1 MCVHLSD
8 VSVPCREQ
16 QGGGGG
22 HDAGVVHAGQQ
33 EERPHQTTEP
43 ALPAVRQTHTHT
55 HTHDKHSRLST
66 TALRLGSLGTGSRL
80 DTGWAHLSGWLT
92 CPMCLR
98 HPLIVQD
105 RAAKFEGVYHRRL

>member
-1 MCVHLSD
+1 MCIHLSD

-55 HTHDKHSRLST
+55 HTRQTQPSDDYSPPSRFTRDRFSSGHW
-66 TALRLGSLGTGSRL
+66 LGSSV
-80 DTGWAHLSGWLT
+80 WLVNMSDVSET
-92 CPMCLR
+92 SVNCARPR
-98 HPLIVQD
+98 SKV
-105 RAAKFEGVYHRRL
+105 